1 MAEVKEVAKDL
12 EKVVLTTPLY
22 SSEKNGS
29 DETGDGTKEKPF
41 KTTVFAL
48 KKSGD
53 IAKFT
58 DIYVDAKDEKSE
70 EKYEVISKAQIKK
83 IRKFCED
90 EARKESSKKTKELED
105 AARREKNLE
114 EAKKITIKEDPSL
127 PAAKIVKIKE
137 TSAEVA
143 DRVKV
148 FGWTHRLRTQGKTL
162 MFIVLRDGT
171 GFLQCVLNGEM
182 CQTYDALLL
191 ATEATIMVC
200 GKIQA
205 VPEGKKAP
213 RNCELIADY
222 WEIIGHSPA
231 GGADNILNEE
241 SAVDVQLDNRH
252 MMIRGENTSKILR
265 LRSIVTQCFRDHYFS
280 RGYYECFPPTL
291 VQTQVEGGSTLFGLN
306 YFGEQ
311 AYLTQ
316 SSQLYLET
324 ACPAL
329 GDVFCIAQSYRAET
343 SRTRRHLAEYTHIEG
358 ERAFINFDQLLDTIE
373 DLVCDTIDRV
383 LKHPEAHLLF
393 EVNPDYKPPKRPFRR
408 MPYSEAIEYLKANN
422 ITKDD
427 GTFYEFGEDIPEGPE
442 RKMTDKINEPIL
454 LCKFPAEIKS
464 FYMKRCKGEDG
475 KQMLTESVDLLLPN
489 VGEIVGASM
498 RNEDHDDLIEN
509 FKKNNIDPEPYYWYL
524 DQRKY
529 GTFPHGGYGLGLD
542 RFMTYILNQYHI
554 RDVCFYPR
562 FIERCRP

>member
-1 MAEVKEVAKDL
+1 MSEAKDVAETL
-12 EKVVLTTPLY
+12 EKVQIQVALY

-29 DETGDGTKEKPF
+29 DETGDGTKEKPY
-41 KTTVFAL
+41 KTTAFTL
-48 KKSGD
+48 KQSGD
-53 IAKFT
+53 IVKFSE
-58 DIYVDAKDEKSE
+58 IFVDAKDENSA
-70 EKYEVISKAQIKK
+70 EKYEPISKAQLKK
-83 IRKFCED
+83 IRNFCD
-90 EARKESSKKTKELED
+90 QEAKKEKQKRTKELED
-105 AARREKNLE
+105 AVRREKNIE
-114 EAKKITIKEDPSL
+114 EAKKIVITQDSSL
-127 PAAKIVKIKE
+127 PEPKIMKIKD
-137 TSAEVA
+137 TSAAVT

-148 FGWTHRLRTQGKTL
+148 MGWIHRLRHQGKTL
-162 MFIVLRDGT
+162 IFVVLRDGT
-171 GFLQCVLNGEM
+171 GFLQCVFNGTM

-191 ATEATIMVC
+191 APEATIAVY

-241 SAVDVQLDNRH
+241 SSVDIQLDNRH

-265 LRSIVTQCFRDHYFS
+265 LRSIVTQCFRDHYFA

-291 VQTQVEGGSTLFGLN
+291 VQTQVEGGSTLFNLN

-358 ERAFINFDQLLDTIE
+358 ERSFIDFNDLLNTIE

-393 EVNPDYKPPKRPFRR
+393 EVNPDYKAPKRPFKR
-408 MPYSEAIEYLKANN
+408 MPYSEAITYLKENE

-442 RKMTDKINEPIL
+442 RKMTDKLDEPIFL
-454 LCKFPAEIKS
+454 MKFPAEIKS
-464 FYMKRCKGEDG
+464 FYMKRCADDNK
-475 KQMLTESVDLLLPN
+475 LTESVDLLLPN
-489 VGEIVGASM
+489 VGEIVGGSM
-498 RNEDHDDLIEN
+498 RNDDYDDLIMN
-509 FKKNNIDPEPYYWYL
+509 FKKNGISPDPYYWYL
-524 DQRKY
+524 DQRKF

-542 RFMTYILNQYHI
+542 RFLTYMLNQYHI

>member
-1 MAEVKEVAKDL
+1 MAEVKEVTESL
-12 EKVVLTTPLY
+12 EKVELSVALY
-22 SSEKNGS
+22 SSEKYGS
-29 DETGDGTKEKPF
+29 DETGTGTRDSPY
-41 KTTVFAL
+41 KTTHFAL

-53 IAKFT
+53 IANFSN
-58 DIYVDAKDEKSE
+58 IFVDAKDEKAE
-70 EKYEVISKAQIKK
+70 DKYEPISKAQLKK

-90 EARKESSKKTKELED
+90 EVRKENQKKTKELED

-114 EAKKITIKEDPSL
+114 EAKKIIITEDTSL
-127 PAAKIVKIKE
+127 PAAKPVKIKE
-137 TSAEVA
+137 TSAEVT
-143 DRVKV
+143 DRIKV
-148 FGWTHRLRTQGKTL
+148 FGWVHRLRSQGKTL

-182 CQTYDALLL
+182 CQTYDAILLS
-191 ATEATIMVC
+191 TEATIMVC

-213 RNCELIADY
+213 RNCELIVDY
-222 WEIIGHSPA
+222 WQIVGHSPA

-241 SAVDVQLDNRH
+241 SSVDVQLDNRH

-291 VQTQVEGGSTLFGLN
+291 VQTQVEGGSTLFNLN

-358 ERAFINFDQLLDTIE
+358 ECAFIDFEKLLDIIE

-408 MPYSEAIEYLKANN
+408 MPYSEAIVYLKENN

-442 RKMTDKINEPIL
+442 RKMTDKINEPIFL
-454 LCKFPAEIKS
+454 TKFPAEIKS
-464 FYMKRCKGEDG
+464 FYMRRCPDDRN
-475 KQMLTESVDLLLPN
+475 LTESVDLLLPN
-489 VGEIVGASM
+489 VGEIVGGSM
-498 RNEDHDDLIEN
+498 RNDDYDDLIMN
-509 FKKNNIDPEPYYWYL
+509 FKKNGIDPTPYYWYL

-542 RFMTYILNQYHI
+542 RFLTYMLNQYHI